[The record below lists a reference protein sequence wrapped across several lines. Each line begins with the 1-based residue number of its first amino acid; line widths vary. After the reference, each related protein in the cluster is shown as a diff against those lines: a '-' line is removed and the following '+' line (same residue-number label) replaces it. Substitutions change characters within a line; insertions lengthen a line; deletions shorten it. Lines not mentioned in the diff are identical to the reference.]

1 MLTIVYGEVDG
12 AINDPD
18 TYFNHTYSQKWF
30 EDPFVK
36 EMIRA
41 VDKSEVLS
49 SHAIE
54 SPVLGIIP
62 TSKLSG
68 GVKALILVYKK
79 PELLID
85 CTACGENCAEWILKI
100 AENQNTLINLNYFM
114 DFPEP
119 FELQNVYSS
128 TLSYLPRLLRR
139 ITCCVRILIQSWRCF
154 ML

>member
-1 MLTIVYGEVDG
+1 MITIVYGDVEG
-12 AINDPD
+12 AIKDPD

-36 EMIRA
+36 EMIKA

-62 TSKLSG
+62 TTRLSG
-68 GVKALILVYKK
+68 GVKALILVHKK

-85 CTACGENCAEWILKI
+85 CTACGENCARWLLEI
-100 AENQNTLINLNYFM
+100 AKKQDTLINLNYFM

-119 FELQNVYSS
+119 FELRIQNTGAVCHNSDEFYRNS
-128 TLSYLPRLLRR
+128 
-139 ITCCVRILIQSWRCF
+139 IHFVR
-154 ML
+154 

>member
-85 CTACGENCAEWILKI
+85 CTACGENCANGFLK
-100 AENQNTLINLNYFM
+100 
-114 DFPEP
+114 
-119 FELQNVYSS
+119 
-128 TLSYLPRLLRR
+128 LRK
-139 ITCCVRILIQSWRCF
+139 TRIL
-154 ML
+154 

>member
-1 MLTIVYGEVDG
+1 MR
-12 AINDPD
+12 AA
-18 TYFNHTYSQKWF
+18 
-30 EDPFVK
+30 FVK

-79 PELLID
+79 
-85 CTACGENCAEWILKI
+85 AGVVN
-100 AENQNTLINLNYFM
+100 
-114 DFPEP
+114 
-119 FELQNVYSS
+119 
-128 TLSYLPRLLRR
+128 RLYCMR
-139 ITCCVRILIQSWRCF
+139 
-154 ML
+154 

>member
-1 MLTIVYGEVDG
+1 MGQSMTQTPILIIPILKNGLRTLLL
-12 AINDPD
+12 
-18 TYFNHTYSQKWF
+18 K
-30 EDPFVK
+30 
-36 EMIRA
+36 R
-41 VDKSEVLS
+41 LS

-119 FELQNVYSS
+119 FELKIQNNGAVCHDSQELYRNS
-128 TLSYLPRLLRR
+128 
-139 ITCCVRILIQSWRCF
+139 IHFVR
-154 ML
+154 

>member
-1 MLTIVYGEVDG
+1 MKQLATPIL
-12 AINDPD
+12 ILIIPI
-18 TYFNHTYSQKWF
+18 QKKWF
-30 EDPFVK
+30 DDSFVK

-119 FELQNVYSS
+119 FELKIQN
-128 TLSYLPRLLRR
+128 TLAGKGILRMYWKNIR
-139 ITCCVRILIQSWRCF
+139 RGQNWNITRKN
-154 ML
+154 

>member
-1 MLTIVYGEVDG
+1 MKQLATPIL
-12 AINDPD
+12 ILIIPI
-18 TYFNHTYSQKWF
+18 QKKWF
-30 EDPFVK
+30 DDSFVK

-119 FELQNVYSS
+119 FEPRRSIRPFTKGNSCSS
-128 TLSYLPRLLRR
+128 
-139 ITCCVRILIQSWRCF
+139 
-154 ML
+154 

>member
-1 MLTIVYGEVDG
+1 
-12 AINDPD
+12 
-18 TYFNHTYSQKWF
+18 
-30 EDPFVK
+30 
-36 EMIRA
+36 MIRA

-85 CTACGENCAEWILKI
+85 CTACGENCAEWLLKI
-100 AENQNTLINLNYFM
+100 AEKQDTLINLNYFM

-119 FELQNVYSS
+119 FELKIQN
-128 TLSYLPRLLRR
+128 T
-139 ITCCVRILIQSWRCF
+139 
-154 ML
+154 

>member
-1 MLTIVYGEVDG
+1 MGQSMTQTPILIIPILKNGLRIT
-12 AINDPD
+12 
-18 TYFNHTYSQKWF
+18 
-30 EDPFVK
+30 FVK

-68 GVKALILVYKK
+68 GVKALILIYKK

-85 CTACGENCAEWILKI
+85 CTACGENCAEWILRI
-100 AENQNTLINLNYFM
+100 AEKQDTLINLNYFM

-119 FELQNVYSS
+119 FELKIKIQVLFVAIQKSC
-128 TLSYLPRLLRR
+128 
-139 ITCCVRILIQSWRCF
+139 IVILFI
-154 ML
+154 L

>member
-1 MLTIVYGEVDG
+1 MKQLATPIL
-12 AINDPD
+12 ILIIPI
-18 TYFNHTYSQKWF
+18 QKKWF
-30 EDPFVK
+30 DDSFVK

-68 GVKALILVYKK
+68 GVKALILVCKK

-119 FELQNVYSS
+119 FELKIQN
-128 TLSYLPRLLRR
+128 T
-139 ITCCVRILIQSWRCF
+139 
-154 ML
+154 

>member
-1 MLTIVYGEVDG
+1 MLTIVYGEVDE
-12 AINDPD
+12 AISDPD
-18 TYFNHTYSQKWF
+18 TYFNHTYSPKWF
-30 EDPFVK
+30 DDPFVK

-62 TSKLSG
+62 TTRLSG
-68 GVKALILVYKK
+68 GVKALILIYKK

-85 CTACGENCAEWILKI
+85 CTACGENCAEWILRI
-100 AENQNTLINLNYFM
+100 AEKQDNLINLNYII

-119 FELQNVYSS
+119 LELKIKKTGAVCRNSKELYRNS
-128 TLSYLPRLLRR
+128 
-139 ITCCVRILIQSWRCF
+139 IHFVR
-154 ML
+154 

>member
-1 MLTIVYGEVDG
+1 MKQLATPIL
-12 AINDPD
+12 ILIIPI
-18 TYFNHTYSQKWF
+18 QKKWF
-30 EDPFVK
+30 DDSFVK

-100 AENQNTLINLNYFM
+100 PELGKVFYACTGRTYEGDRTGISQEKIKQTVSLCQSDENIIKVFTGQ
-114 DFPEP
+114 
-119 FELQNVYSS
+119 
-128 TLSYLPRLLRR
+128 
-139 ITCCVRILIQSWRCF
+139 
-154 ML
+154 

>member
-79 PELLID
+79 PVVD
-85 CTACGENCAEWILKI
+85 
-100 AENQNTLINLNYFM
+100 
-114 DFPEP
+114 
-119 FELQNVYSS
+119 
-128 TLSYLPRLLRR
+128 RLYCMWGKLCRMA
-139 ITCCVRILIQSWRCF
+139 S
-154 ML
+154 

>member
-1 MLTIVYGEVDG
+1 
-12 AINDPD
+12 
-18 TYFNHTYSQKWF
+18 
-30 EDPFVK
+30 
-36 EMIRA
+36 MIRA

-49 SHAIE
+49 FHAIE

-85 CTACGENCAEWILKI
+85 CTACGENCAEWLLKI

-119 FELQNVYSS
+119 FELKIQNTGAVCHDSKELYRNS
-128 TLSYLPRLLRR
+128 
-139 ITCCVRILIQSWRCF
+139 IHFVR
-154 ML
+154 